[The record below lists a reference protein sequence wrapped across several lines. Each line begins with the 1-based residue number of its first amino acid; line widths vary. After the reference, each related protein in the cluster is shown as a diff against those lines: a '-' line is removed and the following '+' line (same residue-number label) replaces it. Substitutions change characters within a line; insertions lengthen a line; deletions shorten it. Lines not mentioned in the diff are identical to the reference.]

1 MKILLVSFSINH
13 SMGDNFKMTSRC
25 LSQTGADVYVLTN
38 VGLDKSILGT
48 DKICNVRF
56 DRKKPFDFMNPM
68 SYLKILRFVRA
79 VKFDVCF
86 ICSPHPA
93 NLFIY
98 KIVDN
103 KRIIPYVHDHI
114 MHSGVAGI
122 DAYALKLQ
130 LKKFY
135 KCGPKVIVSCNY
147 IKNDILKHGFITD
160 SNRIEVN
167 YLGLLDNLCHPK
179 ADFDKQIDVLFFGR
193 IEYYKALDVL
203 VEAGKSLPDVKF
215 TIAGKGNLKEVFG
228 IEQLPENF
236 DHQNRYIPDDELA
249 AMIQNAKVVV
259 LPYRDAT
266 GTQTIQSIFYFK
278 KPVIATSVGCFPEY
292 ITDGVDGIIVRP
304 ENADELKNAIAKIIS
319 DDILRIKMGSAG
331 YKKLET
337 IFSNEYITK
346 RYLEIFESVR

>member
-1 MKILLVSFSINH
+1 MKILIVSFSINH
-13 SMGDNFKMTSRC
+13 SMGDNFKMTARC
-25 LSQTGADVYVLTN
+25 LSQTDNEVYVLTN
-38 VGLDKSILGT
+38 EGLDKSVLGT
-48 DKICNVRF
+48 ENICNVRF
-56 DRKKPFDFMNPM
+56 DRKKPFDFVNPL
-68 SYLKILRFVRA
+68 SYLKILRFVRS

-86 ICSPHPA
+86 LCSPHPA

-98 KIVDN
+98 NIVDN
-103 KRIIPYVHDHI
+103 KKIIPYVHDHI
-114 MHSGVAGI
+114 MHSGVGGI

-135 KCGPKVIVSCNY
+135 NCSPKVIVSCDY
-147 IKNDILKHGFITD
+147 IKNDILKHGFIKD
-160 SNRIEVN
+160 PDRIEVN

-179 ADFDKQIDVLFFGR
+179 ADYDKQIDVLFFGR

-203 VEAGKSLPDVKF
+203 VEAGKSLPGVKF

-278 KPVIATSVGCFPEY
+278 KPVIATSAGCFPEY
-292 ITDGVDGIIVRP
+292 ITDGLDGVIIRP
-304 ENADELKNAIAKIIS
+304 ENADDLKNAIVHLLS
-319 DDILRIKMGSAG
+319 DGELREKMGVAG

-337 IFSNEYITK
+337 IFSNENITN
-346 RYLEIFESVR
+346 RYLEIFESL